1 MLRKGEEKANDDSL
15 SIREIKGKMEPKP
28 PKN

>member
-1 MLRKGEEKANDDSL
+1 MLRKGEEKASHDSL

-28 PKN
+28 QQN

>member
-28 PKN
+28 QQN